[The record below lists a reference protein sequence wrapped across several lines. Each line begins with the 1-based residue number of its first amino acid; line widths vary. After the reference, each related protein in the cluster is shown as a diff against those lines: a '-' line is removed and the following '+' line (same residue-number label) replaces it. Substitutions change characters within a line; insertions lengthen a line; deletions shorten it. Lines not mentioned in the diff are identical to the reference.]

1 MSEACEQGISI
12 NQNIVT
18 ILPPL
23 LPTTNNFCKVAEDL
37 KSSYLP
43 ENGVVKKIEIIKLKI
58 LIYRLFVLQ

>member
-1 MSEACEQGISI
+1 LSEACEQGISI
-12 NQNIVT
+12 FKNIVN

-43 ENGVVKKIEIIKLKI
+43 ENGVVDVTSTIEP
-58 LIYRLFVLQ
+58 